1 MVEPGDQLILNVAFE
16 RYIRGIWKFKAV
28 AEVDGKVA
36 AEAELMCT
44 VKTADAAP

>member
-1 MVEPGDQLILNVAFE
+1 
-16 RYIRGIWKFKAV
+16 V

-44 VKTADAAP
+44 VKTTDAAP